1 MMGSGVLR
9 VSNSVETMDETAH
22 ELARVSA
29 VAEGEAVEAA
39 FVSENTVSNFS
50 AVRAATERLSA
61 AISETVDGIRQA
73 SDVIALSNTAAQSAS
88 ASAEDLTR
96 TTGEIDAIMRA
107 IADIAAQTNAL
118 ALNAT
123 IQATRAAS
131 GGGDRKS
138 VV

>member
-9 VSNSVETMDETAH
+9 VSNSVETMDETTR

-39 FVSENTVSNFS
+39 FVSESTVTNFS
-50 AVRAATERLSA
+50 AVRTATERLSA

-73 SDVIALSNTAAQSAS
+73 SEVIALSNTVAQSAS
-88 ASAEDLTR
+88 SSADDLAR
-96 TTGEIDAIMRA
+96 TTIEIDAIIRP
-107 IADIAAQTNAL
+107 IARIAAQAKPL

-123 IQATRAAS
+123 SHA
-131 GGGDRKS
+131 
-138 VV
+138 